1 LRLNFVENYSLT
13 IHPAL
18 LPSGNLNLRTISVE
32 NSGLRPGAL
41 RKLIQSDRL
50 PNLKDFII
58 SEPCGALSRKGINKL
73 IHALARHCCTLEQ
86 LKLVKLYGDS
96 GSTSQPSEGVLQ
108 LCCLKTL
115 AIDFDILFHRG
126 SLPNALDPFAI
137 LPPTLDC
144 LHITNIYRMTLVEIL
159 QPHLSAAEKSIS
171 YMRDLVRIY
180 RIRRLSITV
189 NIDDENGDM
198 ETLEESDEVKL
209 LGKIAVA
216 LAAMGTVF
224 AVYEDTWDT
233 DSILLVRGDEVVL
246 NGQ

>member
-1 LRLNFVENYSLT
+1 
-13 IHPAL
+13 
-18 LPSGNLNLRTISVE
+18 
-32 NSGLRPGAL
+32 
-41 RKLIQSDRL
+41 
-50 PNLKDFII
+50 
-58 SEPCGALSRKGINKL
+58 
-73 IHALARHCCTLEQ
+73 
-86 LKLVKLYGDS
+86 
-96 GSTSQPSEGVLQ
+96 

-115 AIDFDILFHRG
+115 AIEFDILFHRG

-137 LPPTLDC
+137 LPPILYC
-144 LHITNIYRMTLVEIL
+144 LHITNIYRKTLVEIL

-180 RIRRLSITV
+180 RKRRLSITV
-189 NIDDENGDM
+189 NIEDENGDM

-224 AVYEDTWDT
+224 AVYEDTCDT
-233 DSILLVRGDEVVL
+233 DSVLLVRGDEVVL